1 MPRIALVLAVSAL
14 VAAALP
20 APGLYLAIGLG
31 TAAIGTGW
39 IAYRR
44 RGAPGFA
51 RLAGAAAVTLGTVGL
66 LLGTLRVALALAAI
80 RHLERMFT

>member
-1 MPRIALVLAVSAL
+1 MQRFALVLALTAL

-31 TAAIGTGW
+31 IGAIGTGW

-44 RGAPGFA
+44 QGAPGFS
-51 RLAGAAAVTLGTVGL
+51 RLAGAAAVTLGMVGL
-66 LLGTLRVALALAAI
+66 MLGTLRVVLALAAI